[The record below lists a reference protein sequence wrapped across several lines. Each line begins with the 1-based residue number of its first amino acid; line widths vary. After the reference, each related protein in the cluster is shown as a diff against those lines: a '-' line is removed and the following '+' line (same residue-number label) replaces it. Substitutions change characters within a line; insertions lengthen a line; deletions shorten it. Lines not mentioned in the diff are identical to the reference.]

1 MVYFKKIIKSCK
13 ATNVEFLM
21 LKEKLGLCPYEVIC
35 DEKEFILMPEIQDD
49 IEELKK
55 ENKEPMKIKSSEES
69 TKKAIKIKSPE
80 ESIEI
85 KSPEKDENTTN
96 WYDKN
101 KLKKITAVVISN
113 KFNHKTKIKNSSI
126 LTSGTWSITLTKIQL
141 AKHMLK

>member
-55 ENKEPMKIKSSEES
+55 ENKEPMKIKVL
-69 TKKAIKIKSPE
+69 
-80 ESIEI
+80 
-85 KSPEKDENTTN
+85 
-96 WYDKN
+96 KN
-101 KLKKITAVVISN
+101 QLKK
-113 KFNHKTKIKNSSI
+113 
-126 LTSGTWSITLTKIQL
+126 Q
-141 AKHMLK
+141 